1 MFSLFPTKSAFPV
14 LLLLL
19 PLQQGLGL
27 RVVVELRLRRP
38 VLRFKTQRGLHW
50 KKGSQLVQKARNT
63 TSLNVKD
70 PEAHRLAQ
78 AIAQATGETLTR
90 AVTEALRERYE
101 RLQRRDP
108 ETLAADI
115 RAIARR
121 AAVHIKRPYLDHAEL
136 LYDEHGLP
144 K

>member
-1 MFSLFPTKSAFPV
+1 M
-14 LLLLL
+14 
-19 PLQQGLGL
+19 
-27 RVVVELRLRRP
+27 
-38 VLRFKTQRGLHW
+38 
-50 KKGSQLVQKARNT
+50 VQKERET
-63 TSLNVKD
+63 RSLNVKD

-78 AIAQATGETLTR
+78 AIAQATGETMTR
-90 AVTEALRERYE
+90 AVIGALQERLE

-108 ETLAADI
+108 EALATDI

-121 AAVHIKRPYLDHAEL
+121 ASRHFKRRYLDHAEF